1 MGKFSIEYTP
11 SEDDIKKL
19 LLMDGDVFDKKDN
32 VNIDLLKD
40 WLKANDE
47 IYTVLKFDNE
57 PVGYINFAAIT
68 EECYEKFR
76 IGENKD
82 YKLTHRDIVPFKKG
96 KNFCLFM
103 SIVIKKEFRD
113 GKAIKILWKGF
124 RNKLQQLEKCGKF
137 VEQVIVDCVS
147 IDGIKF
153 TLNNLNGKYIC
164 NSSDWGKIY
173 EGKISKKRQ
182 GFPKIKLKELNKKNL
197 KTIAKIQYEIFKDTK
212 SVGYC
217 DYLEELKNDGR
228 VGDDFAR
235 SYLIFY
241 KNKPVGVIGLI
252 QYAKY
257 PDDIFLNWFGV
268 LPEYR
273 DKGIGTNAL
282 LKIIKTAR
290 NYNVKNF
297 RLYSYASWHKVA
309 QNIYRKTM
317 QIEEVYTNPKDNLI
331 LETMGKTLVYSISL
345 VDKVA
350 SKWNNKFLNLSSE
363 IQLNERSVNQLRS
376 DNLI

>member
-1 MGKFSIEYTP
+1 MAKFTIQYTA
-11 SEDDIKKL
+11 SEEDINKL
-19 LLMDGDVFDKKDN
+19 LIMDSEVFDQKDN

-40 WLKANDE
+40 WLKVNNE
-47 IYTVLKFDNE
+47 IYTILKFNNQ
-57 PVGYINFAAIT
+57 PVGYINFTAIT
-68 EECYEKFR
+68 EECYDKFK

-82 YKLTHRDIVPFKKG
+82 YMLTVKDIAPFKKG
-96 KNFCLFM
+96 KNFCLFT

-113 GKAIKILWKGF
+113 GKALKILWNGF
-124 RNKLQQLEKCGKF
+124 RKKIKQLEKHGKF
-137 VEQVIVDCVS
+137 VEKVIVDCVS

-153 TLNNLNGKYIC
+153 TLNNLYGKYVC

-173 EGKISKKRQ
+173 EGKVTNKCQRL
-182 GFPKIKLKELNKKNL
+182 PKIKLQQLNKKNL
-197 KTIAKIQYEIFKDTK
+197 KNIAKIQYEIFEESQ

-217 DYLEELKNDGR
+217 DYLEELKNNGK

-235 SYLIFY
+235 SYLILY
-241 KNKPVGVIGLI
+241 KNKPAGVIGLI

-257 PDDIFLNWFGV
+257 PEDIFLNWFGV

-282 LKIIKTAR
+282 LQIIKMAR

-297 RLYSYASWHKVA
+297 RLFSYALWHKVA

-317 QIEEVYTNPKDNLI
+317 QLEEAYTNKKDNLI
-331 LETMGKTLVYSISL
+331 LEKMGKTLVYSTSL
-345 VDKVA
+345 IDKVS
-350 SKWNNKFLNLSSE
+350 SKWNNKYLNLTSE
-363 IQLNERSVNQLRS
+363 IQLNERSINQLHK
-376 DNLI
+376 DKII